1 MDAKITGSIIAS
13 FRKSANLTQA
23 ELAKNLNVS
32 DKTVSKWESGRGYPE
47 ITQLHALAQFFGVSV
62 DYLLTGERN
71 GITVAGSI
79 IVDTVKNISTYP
91 EKGMLSIISSLNKAA
106 GGCAPNTA
114 IDLARIDRSIPVSVA
129 GCVGDDDNG
138 SFIVG
143 VMQKNGVNT
152 GQIVVTSET
161 ATSFSDVMSLKSGER
176 TFFSFRGANDVFS
189 PEHINL
195 AKLDCKILHIGYI
208 LMLAKFDAPD
218 DEYGTVMARFLH
230 SVREKGIKTSIDVVS
245 SSDEDYKAT
254 IIPALKYA
262 DYAIM
267 NEVESGMLTD
277 LPPYNE
283 DGSINTENIKKTM
296 EFMAAAG
303 TREKV
308 IIHCKQCG
316 FCLDVQSGVF
326 TVVPSLEIPPE
337 EIKGSVGAGDA
348 YCAGCLYALYNGFDD
363 TRMLEFASASAACN
377 LFSENST
384 DSMRSREE
392 IEKLATVYGR
402 KKI

>member
-1 MDAKITGSIIAS
+1 MDAKITGSLIAS
-13 FRKSANLTQA
+13 LRKASGLTQA
-23 ELAKNLNVS
+23 TLAEKLIVS
-32 DKTVSKWESGRGYPE
+32 DKTISKWENGLGYPE
-47 ITQLHALAQFFGVSV
+47 ITQLPAIAALFGVSV

-71 GITVAGSI
+71 GITIAGSI

-91 EKGMLSIISSLNKAA
+91 EKGMLSIISGLTKAA

-114 IDLARIDRSIPVSVA
+114 IDLARIDRSIPISVA

-138 SFIVG
+138 NFIMG
-143 VMQKNGVNT
+143 IMQKNGVNT
-152 GQIVVTSET
+152 GMITVTDEV
-161 ATSFSDVMSLKSGER
+161 ATSFSDVMSLQNGER
-176 TFFSFRGANDVFS
+176 TFFSFRGANDVFA

-195 AKLDCKILHIGYI
+195 SALKCKILHIGYI

-218 DEYGTVMARFLH
+218 AEFGTAMARFLH
-230 SVREKGIKTSIDVVS
+230 DVRERGIKTSIDVVS
-245 SSDEDYKAT
+245 SSDEDYKKT

-283 DGSINTENIKKTM
+283 DGSINIDNIKKTM
-296 EFMAAAG
+296 EFMADCG

-308 IIHCKQCG
+308 IIHCKHCG
-316 FCLDVQSGVF
+316 FCLDVPSGEF
-326 TVVPSLEIPPE
+326 TIVPSLDIPAE

-348 YCAGCLYALYNGFDD
+348 YCAGCLYGIYNSYSDK
-363 TRMLEFASASAACN
+363 RLLEFASAAAACN

-384 DSMRSREE
+384 DGMRSREE

>member
-1 MDAKITGSIIAS
+1 MDAKITGSLIAS
-13 FRKSANLTQA
+13 LRKSAGLTQA
-23 ELAKNLNVS
+23 ALAEKLNVS
-32 DKTVSKWESGRGYPE
+32 DKAVSKWESGLGYPE
-47 ITQLHALAQFFGVSV
+47 ITQFPSLAALFGVSV
-62 DYLLTGERN
+62 DYLLTGDRN
-71 GITVAGSI
+71 GITIAGSI

-91 EKGMLSIISSLNKAA
+91 EKGMLSIISGLTKAA

-114 IDLARIDRSIPVSVA
+114 IDLTRIDRSIPVSVV

-138 SFIVG
+138 NFITG

-152 GQIVVTSET
+152 GMITVTSEV
-161 ATSFSDVMSLKSGER
+161 ATSFSDVMSLQSGER
-176 TFFSFRGANDVFS
+176 TFFSFRGANDAFG

-195 AKLDCKILHIGYI
+195 STLKCKMFHIGYI

-218 DEYGTVMARFLH
+218 SEYGTVMARLLH
-230 SVREKGIKTSIDVVS
+230 DVRERGIKTSIDVVS

-254 IIPALKYA
+254 IIPALKHT

-277 LPPYNE
+277 LPAY
-283 DGSINTENIKKTM
+283 DGDGNLLIDNIRKTM
-296 EFMAAAG
+296 EFMAECG
-303 TREKV
+303 VREKV

-316 FCLDVQSGVF
+316 FCLDVITGEF
-326 TVVPSLEIPPE
+326 TVVPSLEIPKE
-337 EIKGSVGAGDA
+337 LIKGSVGAGDA

-363 TRMLEFASASAACN
+363 KRMLEFASAAAACN
-377 LFSENST
+377 LFSENAT
-384 DSMRSREE
+384 DSMRSRDE
-392 IEKLATVYGR
+392 IEKMEQTYGR

>member
-1 MDAKITGSIIAS
+1 MDAKITGALIAEL
-13 FRKSANLTQA
+13 RHAAGLTQA
-23 ELAKNLNVS
+23 ALAKKLNVS
-32 DKTVSKWESGRGYPE
+32 DKTVSKWESGLGYPE
-47 ITQLHALAQFFGVSV
+47 ITQFPILAALFGVSV
-62 DYLLTGERN
+62 DYLLTGDRN

-79 IVDTVKNISTYP
+79 IVDSVKNISTFP
-91 EKGMLSIISSLNKAA
+91 EKGMLSIISSVQKAA

-114 IDLARIDRSIPVSVA
+114 IDLTRIDRSIPVSVA

-138 SFIVG
+138 SFITG

-152 GQIVVTSET
+152 GSITVTSEVP
-161 ATSFSDVMSLKSGER
+161 TSFSDVMSLQSGER

-189 PEHINL
+189 PEHINISAL
-195 AKLDCKILHIGYI
+195 KCKILHIGYI
-208 LMLAKFDAPD
+208 LMLRKFDSPD
-218 DEYGTVMARFLH
+218 EEFGTVMARFLH
-230 SVREKGIKTSIDVVS
+230 DVRERGIKTSIDVVS

-277 LPPYNE
+277 LPAYDA
-283 DGSINTENIKKTM
+283 DGALLIDNVRKTM
-296 EFMAAAG
+296 EFMAECG
-303 TREKV
+303 VREKV

-316 FCLDVQSGVF
+316 FCLDTQSGDF
-326 TVVPSLEIPPE
+326 TVVPSLDIPAE

-363 TRMLEFASASAACN
+363 KKMLEFASASAACN
-377 LFSENST
+377 LFSENAT
-384 DSMRSREE
+384 DSMRSAAE
-392 IEKLATVYGR
+392 IEKLSTVYKR
-402 KKI
+402 KEI

>member
-1 MDAKITGSIIAS
+1 MDSKITGSLIAS
-13 FRKSANLTQA
+13 LRKAAGLTQA
-23 ELAKNLNVS
+23 ALAEKLNVS
-32 DKTVSKWESGRGYPE
+32 DKTVSKWENGLGYPE
-47 ITQLHALAQFFGVSV
+47 ITLFPDIAALFGVSV

-79 IVDTVKNISTYP
+79 IVDSVKNISTFP
-91 EKGMLSIISSLNKAA
+91 EKGMLSIISSVQKAA

-114 IDLARIDRSIPVSVA
+114 IDLVRIDRSIPVSVA

-138 SFIVG
+138 NFITG

-152 GQIVVTSET
+152 GMLTVTNET

-176 TFFSFRGANDVFS
+176 TFFSFRGANDVFA

-195 AKLDCKILHIGYI
+195 SALKCKILHIGYI

-218 DEYGTVMARFLH
+218 KEYGTVMARFLH
-230 SVREKGIKTSIDVVS
+230 DVREKGIKTSIDVVS

-254 IIPALKYA
+254 IIPALKYT

-283 DGSINTENIKKTM
+283 DGSVNVENVRKTM
-296 EFMAAAG
+296 EFMADCG
-303 TREKV
+303 VSEKV

-316 FCLDVQSGVF
+316 FCLDTVSGEF
-326 TVVPSLEIPPE
+326 TVIPSLDIPAE

-363 TRMLEFASASAACN
+363 KRMLEFASASAACN
-377 LFSENST
+377 LFSENAT
-384 DSMRSREE
+384 DSMRSAEE
-392 IEKLATVYGR
+392 IEKLESIYRR
-402 KKI
+402 KML

>member
-1 MDAKITGSIIAS
+1 MDSKITGSLIAS
-13 FRKSANLTQA
+13 LRKASGMTQA
-23 ELAKNLNVS
+23 ALASKLNVS
-32 DKTVSKWESGRGYPE
+32 DKTISKWEVGLGYPE
-47 ITQLHALAQFFGVSV
+47 ITQLPSLAALFGVST

-91 EKGMLSIISSLNKAA
+91 EKGMLSIISGLTKAA

-114 IDLARIDRSIPVSVA
+114 IDLAIIDRSIPISVA

-138 SFIVG
+138 SFITG

-152 GQIVVTSET
+152 GMITVTNES
-161 ATSFSDVMSLKSGER
+161 ATSFSDVMSLQNGER

-189 PEHINL
+189 PAHINISEL
-195 AKLDCKILHIGYI
+195 KCKILHIGYI

-218 DEYGTVMARFLH
+218 PEYGTVMARFLH
-230 SVREKGIKTSIDVVS
+230 DVREKGIKTSIDVVS

-277 LPPYNE
+277 LPPY
-283 DGSINTENIKKTM
+283 DENGNILIDNIRKTM
-296 EFMAAAG
+296 EFMAECG
-303 TREKV
+303 TREKI

-316 FCLDVQSGVF
+316 FCLDVPSGEF
-326 TVVPSLEIPPE
+326 TIIPSLDIPAS

-348 YCAGCLYALYNGFDD
+348 YCAGCLYGIYNEYSD
-363 TRMLEFASASAACN
+363 RRLLEFASAAAACN
-377 LFSENST
+377 LFSENAT
-384 DSMRSREE
+384 DGMKPKAE
-392 IEKLATVYGR
+392 IEKMETLYGR
-402 KKI
+402 KQI